1 MAFAAPTQLGTTFN
15 NNTATQTTMASSSVV
30 FPTTGTP
37 VLGLF
42 LIAVSG
48 TATAETITC
57 SDNLGNTWTVVPPAN
72 NTGTGG
78 AHTAIAYFL
87 YPSAGGSTTATVTVS
102 WGTAVNM
109 RFGWY
114 GYTTGHDTTAPFD
127 ASGTALGGAAVTT
140 LTTTTSGNRAASPAG
155 DNELLLFSYN
165 TGQAAAPTTP
175 AGFTALASPGDAT
188 RARSAIFAYQIAS
201 GGGGTTA
208 SSGAVTNTASSLTP
222 PTGSIATFKVA
233 AAAAATARPRQIV
246 LSQAVARGGQR

>member
-1 MAFAAPTQLGTTFN
+1 VAFAAPTQLGTTFN

-30 FPTTGTP
+30 FPTNGQA

-57 SDNLGNTWTVVPPAN
+57 SDNVGNTWTVVATAN

-87 YPSAGGSTTATVTVS
+87 YPSSGANTTATVTVS

-114 GYTTGHDTTAPFD
+114 GYTTGHATTSPQD
-127 ASGTALGGAAVTT
+127 ASGTGIGGAAVTT
-140 LTTTTSGNRAASPAG
+140 LTTTTSGARAASPAG
-155 DNELLLFSYN
+155 DNELILFAYN
-165 TGQAAAPTTP
+165 TGQATAPTTP
-175 AGFTALASPGDAT
+175 TGFTALASPGDAT

-222 PTGSIATFKVA
+222 PTGSIATFKA
-233 AAAAATARPRQIV
+233 AAAAA
-246 LSQAVARGGQR
+246 AVIPDVAIALTVT